1 MRDLLYRR
9 ICIAVL
15 TLVLLAAII
24 PSTYFNYS
32 LCKFENKWHS
42 RWNEEKPCDG
52 EPSLFKLRMGKLSEW
67 ACYILALAFVFL
79 PVQ

>member
-9 ICIAVL
+9 ICIAVR

-32 LCKFENKWHS
+32 LCRFENKWHS

>member
-32 LCKFENKWHS
+32 LCRFENKWHS